1 MTEIKNQKINQ
12 NVQNENK
19 SLWKWFNPINWITGF
34 IAFAIS
40 FTTYVY
46 TLQPTVGLEDSG
58 ELICGAYTLGVPHPP
73 GYPMWSIL
81 SKLFTFIPVG
91 DVAFRVNLLSAMCSA
106 LAAGM
111 IALVLAKTA
120 DIFFGKQEEELGTHH
135 LLPAFER
142 LGLTTPRLINSLCAI
157 TAGVLFAYT
166 PGTWSQSTIAEV
178 YAFTCFYMALLVT
191 LSLVFMFNPH
201 KRILFCLIAFF
212 FAQGFTNHQTLIVMV
227 PSLLWVAWVTKKD
240 FEQFVILAIN
250 ALLWFIFAKLMFG
263 SAARMYAFN
272 ASNGGFFLWFVGPFI
287 AYLVVSY
294 FINKIFFKYGEWG
307 KLLGSLYL
315 GLGIYLYLPIASAS
329 NPQLNWGRARTVE
342 GFWHSVLRGQYEKP
356 HFMDRNGNRVS
367 DMTDFKHF
375 FRQCWAYMKDTWDQ
389 YPLVL
394 IFAFLSVLAI
404 IVLWKKTRMRDW
416 LIFSVITFLFC
427 GLGMVFLMNPKLDIT
442 SQYINRVFF
451 VMGHAGLALLVG
463 YGMISVAA
471 LFPALAR
478 RKNNLWKTI
487 TLVISG
493 IFVVYGIVLTLGMQH
508 FFSSQLPAYFN
519 YFGLVFIAIGCLS
532 FISILVSKISYLASI
547 GIALCLLITPF
558 IPAKKEWGEMNL
570 RKKYFGYIY
579 GIEMLKYCEPGAI
592 FYGGTDPGR
601 FVPLYMINCDKFR
614 SDVWL
619 ITQNGLADATYMNV
633 LRDRYCKPK
642 HIWGWAKTLLKALDA
657 EREDHKGENTIYI
670 PSTKDFER
678 AFKIYIDR
686 VKERRARGEN
696 IEEEVNIVDGKIS
709 VGGVAGVMRLNGI
722 LTEMIWKENKAKHS
736 FYVEESY
743 VIPWMYPYLEP
754 AGMIMKLCAE
764 KTTITPEKVKKDFD
778 YWNNITNM
786 FDNGGMIEFE
796 DLSPKL
802 VEANPDIVKL
812 FCNVKADGRKGKIL
826 IKPGEF
832 QDDVTAQKSFS
843 KCRSAIAGV
852 YEYRQLWD
860 AAANAY
866 KQAIW
871 LYPKSAEAYM
881 RLANMYMKIGKFD
894 AAYNLAVEYKSKDP
908 LNTRVDGMISAIDAQ
923 RRNNKKFVDM
933 QRKVNAGT
941 NVSWQEYLQFAQ
953 YNDQRGSKRDANKIF
968 DMFLND
974 NSPATNAEVYQAL
987 ASLLQQRQDITR
999 LTKLFEKMAQANP
1012 KDWNALINLA
1022 FIRFAGGAN
1031 EQGFDCIK
1039 KAMLIDKNKVVQRL
1053 WQDPRFKALREN
1065 PNPKIKERF
1074 MQLVK

>member
-1 MTEIKNQKINQ
+1 MTEIKNQGINQ

-40 FTTYVY
+40 FATYVY

-81 SKLFTFIPVG
+81 SKLFTYIPVG
-91 DVAFRVNLLSAMCSA
+91 DIAFRVNLLSAMCSA

-178 YAFTCFYMALLVT
+178 YTFTCFYMALLVT

-201 KRILFCLIAFF
+201 KRILFYLIAFF
-212 FAQGFTNHQTLIVMV
+212 FAQGFTNHQTLIVIV

-240 FEQFVILAIN
+240 FEQFIILAVN
-250 ALLWFIFAKLMFG
+250 AGIWFVFAMLMFN
-263 SAARMYAFN
+263 SASRMYAFN
-272 ASNGGFFLWFVGPFI
+272 ASNGGFFLWFIGPFI
-287 AYLVVSY
+287 AYLIASY
-294 FINKIFFKYGEWG
+294 VINKIFFNYAEWG

-375 FRQCWAYMKDTWDQ
+375 FRQCWSYMKDTWDQ

-394 IFAFLSVLAI
+394 IFALLSVLVLV
-404 IVLWKKTRMRDW
+404 VLWKKTRMRDW
-416 LIFSVITFLFC
+416 LIYSVVTFLFC

-508 FFSSQLPAYFN
+508 FFSSQLPASFN
-519 YFGLVFIAIGCLS
+519 YFGLVFIAIGALS
-532 FISILVSKISYLASI
+532 FVSILVSKISYLASI

-558 IPAKKEWGEMNL
+558 IPASKEWGEMNL

-579 GIEMLKYCEPGAI
+579 GIEMLKYCDPGAI

-670 PSTKDFER
+670 PSTTDFER

-696 IEEEVNIVDGKIS
+696 IEEEVNIVNGKIS

-754 AGMIMKLCAE
+754 AGMIMKLCGE
-764 KTTITPEKVKKDFD
+764 KTSITPEKVKKDFE

-796 DLSPKL
+796 DLSPEI

-812 FCNVKADGRKGKIL
+812 FCNEKADGRKGKIL

-852 YEYRQLWD
+852 YEYRKLWD

-866 KQAIW
+866 QQAIW

-894 AAYNLAVEYKSKDP
+894 EAYNLAVEYKSKDP
-908 LNTRVDGMISAIDAQ
+908 LNTRVDGMISAIDG
-923 RRNNKKFVDM
+923 
-933 QRKVNAGT
+933 QRKANKQFVNLRRKVTAGT

-953 YNDQRGSKRDANKIF
+953 YNDQRGSKNDANRIF
-968 DMFLND
+968 DLFLSD
-974 NSPATNAEVYQAL
+974 KSPATNSEAYQGLTA
-987 ASLLQQRQDITR
+987 LLQQRKDIPR
-999 LTKLFEKMAQANP
+999 LTKLFEKMAKINP
-1012 KDWNALINLA
+1012 KDWNAMLNLS
-1022 FIRFAGGAN
+1022 FIRFASGAN
-1031 EQGFDCIK
+1031 DKGFECIK
-1039 KAMLIDKNKVVQRL
+1039 KAIAINKNKVVQRL
-1053 WQDPRFKALREN
+1053 WQDPRFKALREH
-1065 PNPKIKERF
+1065 PDPKIKAKF